1 MITLKFIAVTAIPG
15 DIADLHFGQSPT
27 VVKLASDLRSL
38 HTRIMANRD
47 WPYSES
53 VIIAPLQSTAEIVT
67 LLTEC
72 LDMWRWCPALDLTLY
87 LPAETKPSD
96 NSLLDGV
103 VSFAPYQQ
111 ISMMADYGFILTDKG
126 WSTCRPGRFIVTK

>member
-1 MITLKFIAVTAIPG
+1 MITLKFIDTTVIPG
-15 DIADLHFGQSPT
+15 DIADLHFGQAPT
-27 VVKLASDLRSL
+27 IVKLANDLRSL
-38 HTRIMANRD
+38 HTHITANYD

-53 VIIAPLQSTAEIVT
+53 VIVAPQQSTAEIVS

-72 LDMWRWCPALDLTLY
+72 LDMWRRCPTLDLTLY
-87 LPAETKPSD
+87 ARAETKPSD

-111 ISMMADYGFILTDKG
+111 ILMLVDYVFILTDKG
-126 WSTCRPGRFIVTK
+126 WSTYRPGRFIVTK